1 VISPGTVNDSLTLG
15 IPSIS
20 IDPSM
25 DADPFAAD
33 APREGS
39 IYVPPSPSSRS
50 LSHSFSNR
58 SLVPS
63 LHSKSSRPNLQ
74 LRQSSSPG
82 SILSTFDSVPE
93 LEPSAPIL
101 VHSTSNDPKLPSQ
114 TNVQQR
120 QKFSMVRGFMASR
133 SARGTPRIVKNVKI
147 RVDEIEA
154 VRATEIREGSPTS
167 PPSPTR
173 RHHARNDSLTCN
185 STLQGRLGAPSSPMR
200 ISTETARNSG
210 ARLVSQSNEPDDE
223 LDSRE
228 LLR

>member
-1 VISPGTVNDSLTLG
+1 
-15 IPSIS
+15 
-20 IDPSM
+20 M

-82 SILSTFDSVPE
+82 SISPTFDSVPE

-101 VHSTSNDPKLPSQ
+101 VHSTSNDPSQ
-114 TNVQQR
+114 TNVQQQR
-120 QKFSMVRGFMASR
+120 QKFSMVKGFMASR

-154 VRATEIREGSPTS
+154 VRATEIREGSPTN

-173 RHHARNDSLTCN
+173 RHHARNDSSTSN

-210 ARLVSQSNEPDDE
+210 ARLVSQSNKPDDE